1 MADRITIAR
10 PYAKASFKAAS
21 AAARL
26 SQWSEALNTGAAT
39 VTDKRVAP
47 LLGSPRTTP
56 AQLAQL
62 VIDLAGQNADAP
74 VQNFLRTLAENRR
87 LGFLP
92 EIARLF
98 DRMKDDAE
106 GTVDVTVTSAAPLSS
121 TEQDRLADAL
131 AKRFGRKVRVHADV
145 DAKLIGG
152 AVIRAGDL
160 VIDGSYKSKL
170 DRLGGELTV

>member
-1 MADRITIAR
+1 VADRITIAR

-39 VTDKRVAP
+39 VTDTRVAP

-62 VIDLAGQNADAP
+62 VIDLAGQNADAS

-106 GTVDVTVTSAAPLSS
+106 GTVDVTVTSAAPLAQA
-121 TEQDRLADAL
+121 EQDRLAAAL

-145 DAKLIGG
+145 DAGLIGG

-170 DRLGGELTV
+170 DRLGGELTA